1 MDADNDLHLLAK
13 TGNAMAKAVNA
24 KAKPVNSQQNPA
36 FAWSE
41 SLLSS
46 FGGCHLHLATDQ
58 AT

>member
-1 MDADNDLHLLAK
+1 MDADNDLHLL
-13 TGNAMAKAVNA
+13 AKAVNA
-24 KAKPVNSQQNPA
+24 KAKPVNSQQNPSTA
-36 FAWSE
+36 SKTQLFAWSE